1 MIYLNIIMTQD
12 LSELIKLNKRIVSQ
26 NNKLIN
32 QNIEIIELLKR
43 IANDESVEE
52 DTEIF
57 SIEEITFVDKNPAIG
72 EVHFIED
79 ENIFRLSVNN
89 GKTVIDNLTGDAEA
103 GDFTLQEE
111 VARKSAE
118 DKRAIPSSTV
128 ILSKK
133 QAENLP
139 TALKICIEYEFETV
153 FIPFYSSTQ
162 LIGAPD
168 ELRTL
173 INIELYKDSED
184 LIAKMFN

>member
-1 MIYLNIIMTQD
+1 MTQD

-43 IANDESVEE
+43 IADDEPME
-52 DTEIF
+52 DDTKTPSFER
-57 SIEEITFVDKNPAIG
+57 ITFDRNPSIG

-79 ENIFRLSVNN
+79 KDIFRLSIRNGETVVN
-89 GKTVIDNLTGDAEA
+89 NLTGDGKAN
-103 GDFTLQEE
+103 DFTLQEE

-118 DKRAIPSSTV
+118 ENLEIPSATV
-128 ILSKK
+128 ILSKA

-139 TALKICIEYEFETV
+139 TALKICIEYEIETV